1 VTKPLQDKVVLVT
14 GGASGIG
21 RAVATACVRADAA
34 VMVSDVDDAAG
45 AAVTSELKADGGR
58 VEFAHADVSQAAQVD
73 DLVAQTVKHYGRIDG
88 AVNNAGIEGEL
99 AKTVG
104 WSEAGFDR
112 TIAVNV
118 KGVWL
123 CMKYEIPAMLAIGG
137 GSIVNTASVAG
148 LVGFLGSA
156 GYAASKH
163 AVLGLTKTAALE
175 YSARGVRVNAVCPG
189 PIETPMLDRIM
200 TGGKAARAAFE
211 SLEPMRRFGEAAEI
225 ADGVVWLLSDA
236 ASFVTGVALPIDGGW
251 TAQ

>member
-1 VTKPLQDKVVLVT
+1 MTDALQGKVVLVT
-14 GGASGIG
+14 GGGSGIG
-21 RAVATACVRADAA
+21 RAVARACAREGAA
-34 VMVSDVDDAAG
+34 VVVSDVDAAAG
-45 AAVTSELKADGGR
+45 AAVADELKAAGGAAS
-58 VEFAHADVSQAAQVD
+58 FAETDVSQSAQVEA
-73 DLVAQTVKHYGRIDG
+73 LVAQVLERHGRIDG

-123 CMKYEIPAMLAIGG
+123 CMKSEIPAMLETGG
-137 GSIVNTASVAG
+137 GAIVNIASVAG

-200 TGGKAARAAFE
+200 TGGKAARAVFE
-211 SLEPMRRFGEAAEI
+211 ELEPMRRFGAPEEI
-225 ADGVVWLLSDA
+225 ADGAVWLLSDA